1 MPPSRSG
8 KSLGI
13 SVKSSLRTL
22 QILEYIDS
30 QQRAVTIAELSES
43 LDFPQSSTS
52 TLVQSMINAGYLVV
66 EHDGRSILP
75 SSRVAALGSWVEPS
89 VSRADI
95 KCLMT
100 EVSERTN
107 QTILLGVPSDL
118 CVRYVEVIPGR
129 HAMRLDIPVGS
140 RLPLMEAG
148 MGRLLLS
155 EMPDQTVE
163 ELWQQTK
170 RRVRNEGAQ
179 GIRTSDVSNLWN
191 ANPFVSPLSE
201 IMEELKQIR
210 RTGFAISLGRIS
222 LGAGI
227 VCVALPRG
235 PLEQPIGLG
244 IGGLS
249 ELISRDAD
257 QILSFVHDAA
267 GKLGI
272 PLKPD
277 RESARAAEGK
287 SGRSQNSVKQRNR
300 GLGCP

>member
-30 QQRAVTIAELSES
+30 KQRAVTIAELSDN

-66 EHDGRSILP
+66 DHDGRSILP
-75 SSRVAALGSWVEPS
+75 SSRVAALGNWVEPT

-95 KCLMT
+95 KSLMIA
-100 EVSERTN
+100 VGERTN

-118 CVRYVEVIPGR
+118 CVRYVDVIPGR

-148 MGRLLLS
+148 MGRMLLS
-155 EMPDQTVE
+155 EMPDETVE

-170 RRVRNEGAQ
+170 RRIKEEGAQ
-179 GIRTSDVSNLWN
+179 GIRPSDVSNLWN

-201 IMEELKQIR
+201 IMEELKRIR
-210 RTGFAISLGRIS
+210 RTGFAVSLGRIS
-222 LGAGI
+222 FGAGI
-227 VCVALPRG
+227 LCVALPRG

-257 QILSFVHDAA
+257 QILKMVHEAA
-267 GKLGI
+267 RELGI
-272 PLKPD
+272 PLKPG
-277 RESARAAEGK
+277 RESARTVERK
-287 SGRSQNSVKQRNR
+287 TKRSPQN
-300 GLGCP
+300 

>member
-8 KSLGI
+8 KSLEI

-22 QILEYIDS
+22 QILEYIDAK
-30 QQRAVTIAELSES
+30 QRAVTIAELSAGLE
-43 LDFPQSSTS
+43 FPQSSTS

-66 EHDGRSILP
+66 DHDGRRILP
-75 SSRVAALGSWVEPS
+75 SSRVATLGNWIEPS

-95 KCLMT
+95 RSLM
-100 EVSERTN
+100 VAVAERTN

-118 CVRYVEVIPGR
+118 CVRYIDVIPGR
-129 HAMRLDIPVGS
+129 HTMRLDIPIGA

-155 EMPDQTVE
+155 EMTDDTVR
-163 ELWQQTK
+163 ELWRQTK
-170 RRVRNEGAQ
+170 RRIKQEGAL
-179 GIRTSDVSNLWN
+179 GIRPSEVSNLWN

-201 IMEELKQIR
+201 IIDELQEIR

-227 VCVALPRG
+227 VCVALPRA
-235 PLEQPIGLG
+235 PLEQPIGIG

-249 ELISRDAD
+249 ELISRDVRR
-257 QILSFVHDAA
+257 ILSIVRDAA
-267 GKLGI
+267 ADLGI
-272 PLKPD
+272 SLK
-277 RESARAAEGK
+277 S
-287 SGRSQNSVKQRNR
+287 SGDIQQHKKVKRLRQ
-300 GLGCP
+300 

>member
-1 MPPSRSG
+1 MPPRRSG

-30 QQRAVTIAELSES
+30 KQRAVTIAELSES

-52 TLVQSMINAGYLVV
+52 ALVQSMINAGYLVV
-66 EHDGRSILP
+66 DHDGRSILP
-75 SSRVAALGSWVEPS
+75 SSRVAALGNWVAPT

-95 KCLMT
+95 KSLMIA
-100 EVSERTN
+100 VGERTN

-118 CVRYVEVIPGR
+118 CVRYIDVIPGR

-155 EMPDQTVE
+155 EMPDEMVK

-170 RRVRNEGAQ
+170 RRVKDEGAQ
-179 GIRTSDVSNLWN
+179 GIRPSDVSNLWN
-191 ANPFVSPLSE
+191 ASPFVSPLSE
-201 IMEELKQIR
+201 ITEELQQIR

-257 QILSFVHDAA
+257 QILSIVHNVARE
-267 GKLGI
+267 LGI
-272 PLKPD
+272 PLKLR
-277 RESARAAEGK
+277 REPSRAAARK
-287 SGRSQNSVKQRNR
+287 TRRSQD
-300 GLGCP
+300 

>member
-1 MPPSRSG
+1 MPPLRTG
-8 KSLGI
+8 KSLEI

-22 QILEYIDS
+22 QILEYIDAK
-30 QQRAVTIAELSES
+30 QRAVTIAELSAS
-43 LDFPQSSTS
+43 LGFPQSSTS

-66 EHDGRSILP
+66 DHDGRRILP
-75 SSRVAALGSWVEPS
+75 TGRVAALGNWVEPS
-89 VSRADI
+89 VPRADI
-95 KCLMT
+95 RSLM
-100 EVSERTN
+100 VAVGERTN
-107 QTILLGVPSDL
+107 QTILLGVPSGL
-118 CVRYVEVIPGR
+118 CVRYIDVIPGR
-129 HAMRLDIPVGS
+129 HAMRLDIPVGA

-155 EMPDQTVE
+155 EMTDETVK

-170 RRVRNEGAQ
+170 QRIKQEGAQ
-179 GIRTSDVSNLWN
+179 GIRPSEVSNLWN

-201 IMEELKQIR
+201 IIGELREIR

-249 ELISRDAD
+249 ELISRDAR
-257 QILSFVHDAA
+257 QILSIVRSAA
-267 GKLGI
+267 SELGI
-272 PLKPD
+272 ALKLRGDATQAPD
-277 RESARAAEGK
+277 GRKAR
-287 SGRSQNSVKQRNR
+287 RTQQ
-300 GLGCP
+300 

>member
-30 QQRAVTIAELSES
+30 RQRAVTIAELSTS
-43 LDFPQSSTS
+43 LAFPQSSTS
-52 TLVQSMINAGYLVV
+52 TIVQSVINAGYLVV
-66 EHDGRSILP
+66 DHDGRGILP
-75 SSRVAALGSWVEPS
+75 SSRVAALGNWVEPRI
-89 VSRADI
+89 SRADI
-95 KCLMT
+95 KSLM
-100 EVSERTN
+100 VAVGERTN

-118 CVRYVEVIPGR
+118 CVRYIDVIPGR

-170 RRVRNEGAQ
+170 RRVKDGGAQ
-179 GIRTSDVSNLWN
+179 GIRPSDVSNLWN
-191 ANPFVSPLSE
+191 ANPFVSPLAE
-201 IMEELKQIR
+201 IMGELKQIR

-249 ELISRDAD
+249 ELISRDAQ
-257 QILSFVHDAA
+257 QILSVVRDAA
-267 GKLGI
+267 SELGI
-272 PLKPD
+272 ALKMHSEATRTFG
-277 RESARAAEGK
+277 REKTTRLRK
-287 SGRSQNSVKQRNR
+287 
-300 GLGCP
+300 

>member
-30 QQRAVTIAELSES
+30 KQRAVTIAELSEK

-66 EHDGRSILP
+66 DHDGRSILP
-75 SSRVAALGSWVEPS
+75 SSRVAALGNWVEPT

-95 KCLMT
+95 KSLMIA
-100 EVSERTN
+100 VGERTN

-118 CVRYVEVIPGR
+118 CVRYIDVIPGR

-155 EMPDQTVE
+155 EMSDETVE
-163 ELWQQTK
+163 ELWQQTRLRIK
-170 RRVRNEGAQ
+170 EEGAQ
-179 GIRTSDVSNLWN
+179 GIRPSDISNLWN

-210 RTGFAISLGRIS
+210 RTGFAVSLGRIS
-222 LGAGI
+222 FGAGI
-227 VCVALPRG
+227 LCVALPRG

-257 QILSFVHDAA
+257 QILKIVHEAA
-267 GKLGI
+267 RELGI
-272 PLKPD
+272 PLKPG
-277 RESARAAEGK
+277 RES
-287 SGRSQNSVKQRNR
+287 GRTVERETKRSPQN
-300 GLGCP
+300 

>member
-1 MPPSRSG
+1 MPPVRSG
-8 KSLGI
+8 KSREI

-22 QILEYIDS
+22 QILEYIDAR
-30 QQRAVTIAELSES
+30 QRAVTIAELSAS
-43 LDFPQSSTS
+43 LAFPQSSTS

-66 EHDGRSILP
+66 DHDGRGILP

-95 KCLMT
+95 RSLM
-100 EVSERTN
+100 VAVGERTN
-107 QTILLGVPSDL
+107 QTILLGVPADL
-118 CVRYVEVIPGR
+118 CVRYVDVIPGR

-155 EMPDQTVE
+155 EMQDQTVE
-163 ELWQQTK
+163 ELWHQT
-170 RRVRNEGAQ
+170 RRRIKDEGAQ
-179 GIRTSDVSNLWN
+179 GLRPSDVSNLWN
-191 ANPFVSPLSE
+191 ANPFVSPLSD
-201 IMEELKQIR
+201 IMEELQQIR
-210 RTGFAISLGRIS
+210 RIGFAISLGRIS

-257 QILSFVHDAA
+257 QILSIVHDVADE
-267 GKLGI
+267 LGI
-272 PLKPD
+272 RLKASRLPASSNE
-277 RESARAAEGK
+277 RKPRRPQK
-287 SGRSQNSVKQRNR
+287 
-300 GLGCP
+300 

>member
-30 QQRAVTIAELSES
+30 RQRAVTIAELAAS
-43 LDFPQSSTS
+43 LAFPQSSTS

-66 EHDGRSILP
+66 DHDGRGILP
-75 SSRVAALGSWVEPS
+75 SSRVATLGNWVEPS

-95 KCLMT
+95 RSLM
-100 EVSERTN
+100 VAVAERTN

-118 CVRYVEVIPGR
+118 CVRYIDVIPGR

-170 RRVRNEGAQ
+170 RRVKDEGAQ
-179 GIRTSDVSNLWN
+179 GLRPSDVSNLWN
-191 ANPFVSPLSE
+191 ANPFVSPLPD
-201 IMEELKQIR
+201 IMDELKQIR

-249 ELISRDAD
+249 ELISRDAQ
-257 QILSFVHDAA
+257 QILSIVHDAA
-267 GKLGI
+267 GELGI
-272 PLKPD
+272 ALKMRSETTHKVERD
-277 RESARAAEGK
+277 K
-287 SGRSQNSVKQRNR
+287 SRRLRK
-300 GLGCP
+300 

>member
-1 MPPSRSG
+1 M
-8 KSLGI
+8 
-13 SVKSSLRTL
+13 KSSLRTL

-30 QQRAVTIAELSES
+30 RQRAVTIAELSAS
-43 LDFPQSSTS
+43 LAFPQSSTS
-52 TLVQSMINAGYLVV
+52 TIVQSMINAGYLVV
-66 EHDGRSILP
+66 DHDSRGILP
-75 SSRVAALGSWVEPS
+75 SSRVAALGNWVEPS
-89 VSRADI
+89 VSRADVRS
-95 KCLMT
+95 LM
-100 EVSERTN
+100 VAVGERTS

-118 CVRYVEVIPGR
+118 CVRYIDVIPGR

-170 RRVRNEGAQ
+170 RRVKDEGAQ
-179 GIRTSDVSNLWN
+179 GIRPSDVSNLWN
-191 ANPFVSPLSE
+191 ANPFVSPLPE

-227 VCVALPRG
+227 VCVAMPRG

-249 ELISRDAD
+249 ELISRDAQ
-257 QILSFVHDAA
+257 QILSVVRDAA
-267 GKLGI
+267 SESGI
-272 PLKPD
+272 ALKM
-277 RESARAAEGK
+277 R
-287 SGRSQNSVKQRNR
+287 SGTTRTSEQEKTRR
-300 GLGCP
+300 LRK

>member
-1 MPPSRSG
+1 M
-8 KSLGI
+8 
-13 SVKSSLRTL
+13 KSSLRTL

-30 QQRAVTIAELSES
+30 RQRAVTIAELSAS
-43 LDFPQSSTS
+43 LAFPQSSTS
-52 TLVQSMINAGYLVV
+52 TIVQSMINAGYLVV
-66 EHDGRSILP
+66 DHDSRGILP
-75 SSRVAALGSWVEPS
+75 SSRVAALGNWVEPS
-89 VSRADI
+89 VSRADVRS
-95 KCLMT
+95 LM
-100 EVSERTN
+100 VAVGERTS

-118 CVRYVEVIPGR
+118 CVRYIDVIPGR

-170 RRVRNEGAQ
+170 RRVKDEGAQ
-179 GIRTSDVSNLWN
+179 GIRPSDVSNLWN
-191 ANPFVSPLSE
+191 ANPFVSPLPE

-227 VCVALPRG
+227 VCVAMPRG

-249 ELISRDAD
+249 ELISRDAQ
-257 QILSFVHDAA
+257 QILSVVRDAA
-267 GKLGI
+267 SELGI
-272 PLKPD
+272 ALKM
-277 RESARAAEGK
+277 R
-287 SGRSQNSVKQRNR
+287 SGTTRTSEQEKTRR
-300 GLGCP
+300 LRK

>member
-1 MPPSRSG
+1 MPPSRTG

-30 QQRAVTIAELSES
+30 KQRAVTIAELSDN

-66 EHDGRSILP
+66 DHDGRSILP
-75 SSRVAALGSWVEPS
+75 SSRVAALGNWVEPT

-95 KCLMT
+95 KSLMIA
-100 EVSERTN
+100 VGERTN

-118 CVRYVEVIPGR
+118 CVRYIDVIPGR

-155 EMPDQTVE
+155 EMPDETVE
-163 ELWQQTK
+163 ELWQQTRLRIK
-170 RRVRNEGAQ
+170 EEGAQ
-179 GIRTSDVSNLWN
+179 GIRPSDVSNLWN

-210 RTGFAISLGRIS
+210 RTGFAVSLGRIS

-249 ELISRDAD
+249 ELISRDAG
-257 QILSFVHDAA
+257 QILAIVREAA
-267 GKLGI
+267 RELGI
-272 PLKPD
+272 PLKPGQ
-277 RESARAAEGK
+277 ESGTTVKRTTK
-287 SGRSQNSVKQRNR
+287 RPQSQRR
-300 GLGCP
+300 

>member
-30 QQRAVTIAELSES
+30 KQRAVTIAELSDN

-66 EHDGRSILP
+66 DHDGRSILP
-75 SSRVAALGSWVEPS
+75 SSRVSALGNWVEPT

-95 KCLMT
+95 KSLMIA
-100 EVSERTN
+100 VGERTN

-118 CVRYVEVIPGR
+118 CVRYIDVIPGR

-155 EMPDQTVE
+155 EMSDETVE
-163 ELWQQTK
+163 ELWQQT
-170 RRVRNEGAQ
+170 RRRIKEEGAQ
-179 GIRTSDVSNLWN
+179 GIRPSDVSNLWN
-191 ANPFVSPLSE
+191 ANPFVSPFSE
-201 IMEELKQIR
+201 IMEELQQIR
-210 RTGFAISLGRIS
+210 RTGFSVSLGRIS
-222 LGAGI
+222 FGAGI

-257 QILSFVHDAA
+257 QILKIVHEAA
-267 GKLGI
+267 CELGI
-272 PLKPD
+272 PLKPG
-277 RESARAAEGK
+277 RESARTAERK
-287 SGRSQNSVKQRNR
+287 TRRAQN
-300 GLGCP
+300 

>member
-30 QQRAVTIAELSES
+30 KQRAVTIAELSEK

-66 EHDGRSILP
+66 DHDGRSILP
-75 SSRVAALGSWVEPS
+75 SSRVAALGNWVEPT

-95 KCLMT
+95 KSLMIA
-100 EVSERTN
+100 VGERTN
-107 QTILLGVPSDL
+107 QTILLGVSSDL
-118 CVRYVEVIPGR
+118 CVRYIDVIPGR

-155 EMPDQTVE
+155 EMSDETVE
-163 ELWQQTK
+163 ELWQQTRLRIK
-170 RRVRNEGAQ
+170 EEGAQ
-179 GIRTSDVSNLWN
+179 GIRPSDISNLWN

-210 RTGFAISLGRIS
+210 RTGFAVSLGRIS
-222 LGAGI
+222 FGAGI
-227 VCVALPRG
+227 LCVALPRG

-257 QILSFVHDAA
+257 QILKIVHEAA
-267 GKLGI
+267 RELGI
-272 PLKPD
+272 PLKPG
-277 RESARAAEGK
+277 RES
-287 SGRSQNSVKQRNR
+287 GRTVERETKRSPQN
-300 GLGCP
+300 

>member
-8 KSLGI
+8 KSLEI

-22 QILEYIDS
+22 QILEYIDAK
-30 QQRAVTIAELSES
+30 QRAVTIAELSAGLE
-43 LDFPQSSTS
+43 FPQSSTS

-66 EHDGRSILP
+66 DHDGRRILP
-75 SSRVAALGSWVEPS
+75 SSRVAALGNWVEPS

-95 KCLMT
+95 RSLM
-100 EVSERTN
+100 VAVAERTN

-118 CVRYVEVIPGR
+118 CVRYIDVIPGR
-129 HAMRLDIPVGS
+129 HTMRLDIPIGT

-155 EMPDQTVE
+155 EMTDESVR
-163 ELWQQTK
+163 ELWRQTK
-170 RRVRNEGAQ
+170 RRIKQEGAL
-179 GIRTSDVSNLWN
+179 GIRPSEVSNLWN

-201 IMEELKQIR
+201 IIDELQEIR

-227 VCVALPRG
+227 VCVALPRAA
-235 PLEQPIGLG
+235 LEQPIGIG

-249 ELISRDAD
+249 ELISRDARR
-257 QILSFVHDAA
+257 ILSIVRDVA
-267 GKLGI
+267 GDLGI
-272 PLKPD
+272 SLKLTD
-277 RESARAAEGK
+277 DI
-287 SGRSQNSVKQRNR
+287 QRYR
-300 GLGCP
+300 KIKRLHQ

>member
-30 QQRAVTIAELSES
+30 RQRAVTIAELSTS
-43 LDFPQSSTS
+43 LAFPQSSTS
-52 TLVQSMINAGYLVV
+52 TIVQSMINAGYLVV
-66 EHDGRSILP
+66 DHDGRGILP
-75 SSRVAALGSWVEPS
+75 SSRVAALGNWVEPS

-95 KCLMT
+95 KSLM
-100 EVSERTN
+100 VAVGERTN

-118 CVRYVEVIPGR
+118 CVRYIDVIPGR

-163 ELWQQTK
+163 ELWQQT
-170 RRVRNEGAQ
+170 RRRIKEEGAQ
-179 GIRTSDVSNLWN
+179 GIRPSDVSNLWN
-191 ANPFVSPLSE
+191 ANPFVSPLAE

-249 ELISRDAD
+249 ELISRDAQ
-257 QILSFVHDAA
+257 QILSIVHDAA
-267 GKLGI
+267 SELGI
-272 PLKPD
+272 ALKMRSEATRTIE
-277 RESARAAEGK
+277 REK
-287 SGRSQNSVKQRNR
+287 SRRLRK
-300 GLGCP
+300 

>member
-1 MPPSRSG
+1 MPRSRSG

-30 QQRAVTIAELSES
+30 RQRAVTIAELSAS
-43 LDFPQSSTS
+43 LAFPQSSTS
-52 TLVQSMINAGYLVV
+52 TIVQSMINAGYLVV
-66 EHDGRSILP
+66 DHDSRGILP
-75 SSRVAALGSWVEPS
+75 SSRVAALGNWVEPS
-89 VSRADI
+89 VSRADVRS
-95 KCLMT
+95 LM
-100 EVSERTN
+100 VAVGERTS

-118 CVRYVEVIPGR
+118 CVRYIDVIPGR

-170 RRVRNEGAQ
+170 RRVKDEGAQ
-179 GIRTSDVSNLWN
+179 GIRPSDVSNLWN
-191 ANPFVSPLSE
+191 ANPFVSPLPE

-227 VCVALPRG
+227 VCVAMPRG

-249 ELISRDAD
+249 ELISRDAQ
-257 QILSFVHDAA
+257 QILSVVRDAA
-267 GKLGI
+267 SESGI
-272 PLKPD
+272 ALKM
-277 RESARAAEGK
+277 R
-287 SGRSQNSVKQRNR
+287 SGTTRTSEQEKTRR
-300 GLGCP
+300 LRK